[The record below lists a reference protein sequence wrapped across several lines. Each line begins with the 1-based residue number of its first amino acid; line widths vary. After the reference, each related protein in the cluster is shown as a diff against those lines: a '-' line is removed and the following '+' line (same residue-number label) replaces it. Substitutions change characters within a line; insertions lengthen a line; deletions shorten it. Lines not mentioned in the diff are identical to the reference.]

1 MAEPA
6 DLQDARARFER
17 IWPDLLP
24 MLLGLFR
31 QHGLGHQAQDLAQQV
46 ALRLLVRAE
55 AILRMNR

>member
-1 MAEPA
+1 M
-6 DLQDARARFER
+6 RARFER